1 MSATAIISVD
11 PGAKN
16 GTSVR
21 NLSSGITVQD
31 SGVTNDVS
39 RRHLSWNISPSGAIV
54 CGCRGRRRIRTRP
67 PLVMSS
73 VLHRTFNV
81 RRDEI
86 APLAAAT
93 LVGFYALIVLTPQNV
108 GERSGLLIGIVHIG
122 M

>member
-21 NLSSGITVQD
+21 NLSSDITIQD
-31 SGVTNDVS
+31 SGVTNDVC
-39 RRHLSWNISPSGAIV
+39 RRHLSSNISPSAAIA
-54 CGCRGRRRIRTRP
+54 CSYSGPASYQTRP

-108 GERSGLLIGIVHIG
+108 AERSGLLIGIVHIG